1 MTVTD
6 SPIDAA
12 AQRDALGERIFEQLL
27 VSTELLTV
35 DLGLRTGLYHAL
47 SELGTANPAEL
58 AGAAGVHP
66 RYAREWLE
74 QQAVAGYVQ
83 VATHSDDDAE
93 RRYLLP
99 PGHAEALLDPDSPG
113 YVGAA
118 SPNLV
123 GLAGVIREVSAAY
136 RAGTGVPY
144 SDYGEDIR
152 HGIGGFNRPMFVNDL
167 AATWMAAV
175 PDLHAKLVA
184 APAPRILDVGS
195 GTGWSTIALA
205 RAYPR
210 ATVVGLDMDEAS
222 VTEARQAAH
231 QAGVSDRVEF
241 VRADA
246 ADTGLDGT
254 FDLITIFEAL
264 HDMAHPVVVLEH
276 LRSLLADGASIIV
289 GDERVAESFAAP
301 GDEIERFMYM
311 WSVLHCLPAT
321 MAEGPS
327 VDAGTVLRADTVR
340 SYGALAGFGAVEELA
355 IENDF
360 WRFYRISSDRS
371 ADRRPG
377 RRNCSGGRT

>member
-1 MTVTD
+1 MTVTE
-6 SPIDAA
+6 SPIDVAA
-12 AQRDALGERIFEQLL
+12 ERDALGERIFEQLL

-35 DLGLRTGLYHAL
+35 DLGLRTGLYEAL
-47 SELGTANPAEL
+47 RHLGTANPAEL
-58 AGAAGVHP
+58 AQAAGIHV

-74 QQAVAGYVQ
+74 QQAVAGYLQ
-83 VATHSDDDAE
+83 VVSQSDDDAE

-144 SDYGEDIR
+144 AAYGEDIR

-175 PDLHAKLVA
+175 PDLHTRLIA
-184 APAPRILDVGS
+184 AAAPRILDVGS
-195 GTGWSTIALA
+195 GTGSSTIALA

-210 ATVVGLDMDEAS
+210 ATVVGVDMDEAS
-222 VTEARQAAH
+222 VSEALQAAKES
-231 QAGVSDRVEF
+231 GVDDRVEF

-246 ADTGLDGT
+246 AATGVEGP

-264 HDMAHPVVVLEH
+264 HDMAHPVAVLEH
-276 LRSLLADGASIIV
+276 LRPLLADGASIVV
-289 GDERVAESFAAP
+289 GDERVADGFTAP

-340 SYGALAGFGAVEELA
+340 SYGALAGYSAVEELP

-360 WRFYRISSDRS
+360 WRFYRFRP
-371 ADRRPG
+371 DRRQ
-377 RRNCSGGRT
+377 